1 MISEVYLKLGFKKA
15 QEGSR
20 NNASN
25 ATTINAQ
32 HRHHLSL
39 CKTSRHLY
47 TFKRAFGIVIQ
58 VSFNKLMSINVV
70 YQANIYSQINFKLGY
85 FMWTQ
90 KDFKS
95 ITWPL

>member
-1 MISEVYLKLGFKKA
+1 MVSEVYLKLGFKKA

-32 HRHHLSL
+32 HSHHLSL

-47 TFKRAFGIVIQ
+47 IQ
-58 VSFNKLMSINVV
+58 VSFSKLMSINVE
-70 YQANIYSQINFKLGY
+70 YQAY
-85 FMWTQ
+85 T
-90 KDFKS
+90 
-95 ITWPL
+95 